1 MSVSEFTDWPVDEL
15 SYEESWELLESQELG
30 RLAYRLVD
38 EVHLVPINAVTDG
51 RSLLFRT
58 GSGSKLLAAALE
70 SDVAFEI
77 DWYDDRTAWSVVA
90 RGHLR
95 KLGDDESHRA
105 DGLRLTS
112 WVPTPKDDV
121 IELLPEVVT
130 GRRFR
135 LRPH

>member
-15 SYEESWELLESQELG
+15 SYEESWELLETQELG

-38 EVHLVPINAVTDG
+38 EVHLVPINYVTDG

-95 KLGDDESHRA
+95 KLGDDEAHRA
-105 DGLRLTS
+105 DGLPLNS

-121 IELLPEVVT
+121 IELMPEVVT
-130 GRRFR
+130 GRRFQ

>member
-38 EVHLVPINAVTDG
+38 EVHLVPINYVTDG

-90 RGHLR
+90 RGNLR

-105 DGLRLTS
+105 DDLRLTS
-112 WVPTPKDDV
+112 WVPTPEDDV